1 MIQCMLFSLYSW
13 RFRQEKKES
22 DQRDMLIVLGM
33 LAGALGFAPLF
44 LSLRLSRRSTSTQ
57 ALTVGLYGL
66 AGVAVSMVVLIAC
79 LIACAMLARD
89 GLVAFVAAEAAV
101 FLVSTIAYVVYKNV
115 FAVRKRK

>member
-1 MIQCMLFSLYSW
+1 MLFSLCPWCFY
-13 RFRQEKKES
+13 RKKKES

-33 LAGALGFAPLF
+33 LAGALGFVPLF
-44 LSLRLSRRSTSTQ
+44 LSLRLSRRSASTQ

-66 AGVAVSMVVLIAC
+66 AGVAVSMVVLVAS

-89 GLVAFVAAEAAV
+89 GLVAFVVAEAVV
-101 FLVSTIAYVVYKNV
+101 FLVSTIAYVVYRNV